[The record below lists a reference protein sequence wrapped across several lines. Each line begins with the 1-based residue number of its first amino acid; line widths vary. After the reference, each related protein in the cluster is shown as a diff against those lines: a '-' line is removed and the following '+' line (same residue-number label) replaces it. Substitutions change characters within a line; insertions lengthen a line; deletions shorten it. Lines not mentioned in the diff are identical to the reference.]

1 MQALRASGHLQNSL
15 VLFSSDHH
23 SYDKRH
29 CYTSGSKV
37 PRRPCDDAP
46 GRIPRTPQR
55 AACGCKPHSTSAL
68 STTHSPREH
77 ACGTTH
83 TSLHP

>member
-37 PRRPCDDAP
+37 PRPPCNDAP
-46 GRIPRTPQR
+46 DRIPGTPTAPR
-55 AACGCKPHSTSAL
+55 ADANPTAL
-68 STTHSPREH
+68 ECSERNPQY
-77 ACGTTH
+77 
-83 TSLHP
+83 